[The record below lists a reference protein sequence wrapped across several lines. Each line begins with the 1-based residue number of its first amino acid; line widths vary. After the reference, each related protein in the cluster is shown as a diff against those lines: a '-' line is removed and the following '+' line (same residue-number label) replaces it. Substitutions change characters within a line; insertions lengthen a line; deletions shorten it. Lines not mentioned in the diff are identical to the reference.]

1 MRSINSF
8 ISKMP
13 SGFGDENGRYTACS
27 IGLFEEVALE
37 APSLL
42 CCIALWDGFFF
53 LSFFGL
59 FATLRLRGR
68 PGRDGCPSAMWDCFK
83 G

>member
-1 MRSINSF
+1 MSSINSF

-53 LSFFGL
+53 FLSLDFL
-59 FATLRLRGR
+59 PL
-68 PGRDGCPSAMWDCFK
+68 
-83 G
+83 

>member
-1 MRSINSF
+1 MSSINSF

-13 SGFGDENGRYTACS
+13 NGFGDENGRYPACS

-37 APSLL
+37 TPSPLR
-42 CCIALWDGFFF
+42 CIALWDGFFF
-53 LSFFGL
+53 LVSFDF
-59 FATLRLRGR
+59 FATLRLCGR
-68 PGRDGCPSAMWDCFK
+68 PGRDGCQSALWDCFK